1 MPATQIS
8 FGRVDDA
15 NNVFVIEGGVERQVG
30 QYPGVPAADALAY
43 FERKF
48 ADLEAQVRILE
59 QRVAKKLEAGS
70 LRKVAQKLVAELKEP
85 SAVGDIADLR
95 RRVSNLDPKIAALNA
110 EKTEANKEHI
120 VEALAKRTEIVV
132 AAEAI
137 ANQDATKTQWKNSGV
152 EMTKLFEQWQA
163 IQKSGAKVPKSDAD
177 SLWKRFSAARS
188 KFETAKRHYFA
199 SLDATS
205 KVAKAKKNDIV
216 AQAEALVAKGADAA
230 ADYRKLLD
238 AWKTSGRTQGKADDL
253 LWARFKAA
261 GDAIY
266 GAKAESDAIEN
277 VEYAANL
284 AVKLEI
290 LQDAE
295 KIDAAKDL
303 TEAKKQ
309 LAAVQSRWEKAGRVP
324 KEKLRETEDKIR
336 AVEAKVRKAEEE
348 HWRKSDPAAKAR
360 SNDVITQLE
369 ESIAKLEAQLA
380 AAKASKDQKKTD
392 AATEALKARQAWLEV
407 VKAAS

>member
-59 QRVAKKLEAGS
+59 QRVAKKLEAAS
-70 LRKVAQKLVAELKEP
+70 LKKVASKLVADLKEP
-85 SAVGDIADLR
+85 AAVGDIADLR
-95 RRVSNLDPKIAALNA
+95 RRLSNLDPKIAALTA

-120 VEALAKRTEIVV
+120 LEAIAKRTAIVM

-137 ANQDATKTQWKNSGV
+137 ANQDETKTQWKNSGV
-152 EMTKLFEQWQA
+152 EMTKLFDQWQQ

-177 SLWKRFSAARS
+177 SLWKRFSASRT
-188 KFETAKRHYFA
+188 KFEAAKRHYFA

-205 KVAKAKKNDIV
+205 KAAKAKKNDIV
-216 AQAEALVAKGADAA
+216 AQAEALVSKGADGA

-266 GAKAESDAIEN
+266 GAKAESDAVDN

-284 AVKLEI
+284 AIKLEI
-290 LQDAE
+290 IQDAE
-295 KIDAAKDL
+295 KIDATKDL
-303 TEAKKQ
+303 AEAKKQ
-309 LAAVQSRWEKAGRVP
+309 LLAVQQRWEKAGRVP

-336 AVEAKVRKAEEE
+336 AIETKVRKAEEE
-348 HWRKSDPAAKAR
+348 LWRKSDPAAKAR

-369 ESIAKLEAQLA
+369 ESIAKLEAQLT
-380 AAKASKDQKKTD
+380 AAKASKDQKKTE

>member
-59 QRVAKKLEAGS
+59 QRVAKKLEAAS
-70 LRKVAQKLVAELKEP
+70 LKKVASKLVADLKEP
-85 SAVGDIADLR
+85 AAVGDIADLR
-95 RRVSNLDPKIAALNA
+95 RRLSNLDPKIAALTA

-120 VEALAKRTEIVV
+120 LEAIAKRTAIVV

-137 ANQDATKTQWKNSGV
+137 ANQDETKTQWKNSGV
-152 EMTKLFEQWQA
+152 EMTKLFDQWQQ

-177 SLWKRFSAARS
+177 SLWKRFSASRT
-188 KFETAKRHYFA
+188 KFEAAKRHYFA

-205 KVAKAKKNDIV
+205 KAAKAKKNDIV
-216 AQAEALVAKGADAA
+216 AQAEALVSKGADGA

-266 GAKAESDAIEN
+266 GAKAESDAVDN

-284 AVKLEI
+284 AIKLEI
-290 LQDAE
+290 IQDAE
-295 KIDAAKDL
+295 KIDATKDL
-303 TEAKKQ
+303 AEAKKQ
-309 LAAVQSRWEKAGRVP
+309 LLAVQQRWEKAGRVP

-336 AVEAKVRKAEEE
+336 AIETKVRKAEEE

-369 ESIAKLEAQLA
+369 ESIAKLEAQLT
-380 AAKASKDQKKTD
+380 AAKASKDQKKTE

>member
-59 QRVAKKLEAGS
+59 QRVAKKLEAAS
-70 LRKVAQKLVAELKEP
+70 LKKVASKLVADLKEP
-85 SAVGDIADLR
+85 AAVGDIADLR
-95 RRVSNLDPKIAALNA
+95 RRLSNLDPKIAALTA

-120 VEALAKRTEIVV
+120 LEAIAKRTAIVM

-137 ANQDATKTQWKNSGV
+137 ANQDETKTQWKNSGV
-152 EMTKLFEQWQA
+152 EMTKLFDQWQQ

-177 SLWKRFSAARS
+177 SLWKRFSASRT
-188 KFETAKRHYFA
+188 KFEAAKRHYFA

-205 KVAKAKKNDIV
+205 KAAKAKKNDIV
-216 AQAEALVAKGADAA
+216 AQAEALVSKGADGA

-266 GAKAESDAIEN
+266 GAKAESDAVDN

-284 AVKLEI
+284 AIKLEI
-290 LQDAE
+290 IQDAE
-295 KIDAAKDL
+295 KIDATKDL
-303 TEAKKQ
+303 AEAKKQ
-309 LAAVQSRWEKAGRVP
+309 LLAVQQRWEKAGRVP

-336 AVEAKVRKAEEE
+336 AIETKVRKAEEE

-369 ESIAKLEAQLA
+369 ESIAKLEAQLT
-380 AAKASKDQKKTD
+380 AAKASKDQKKTE

>member
-59 QRVAKKLEAGS
+59 QRVAKKLEAAS
-70 LRKVAQKLVAELKEP
+70 LKKVASKLVADLKEP
-85 SAVGDIADLR
+85 AAVGDIADLR
-95 RRVSNLDPKIAALNA
+95 RRLTNLDPKIAALTA

-120 VEALAKRTEIVV
+120 LEAIAKRTAIVV

-137 ANQDATKTQWKNSGV
+137 ANQDETKTQWKNSGV
-152 EMTKLFEQWQA
+152 EMTKLFDQWQQ

-177 SLWKRFSAARS
+177 SLWKRFSASRT
-188 KFETAKRHYFA
+188 KFEAAKRHYFA

-205 KVAKAKKNDIV
+205 KAAKAKKNDIV
-216 AQAEALVAKGADAA
+216 AQAEALVSKGADGA

-266 GAKAESDAIEN
+266 GAKAESDAVDN

-284 AVKLEI
+284 AIKLEI
-290 LQDAE
+290 IQDAE
-295 KIDAAKDL
+295 KIDATKDL
-303 TEAKKQ
+303 AEAKKQ
-309 LAAVQSRWEKAGRVP
+309 LLAVQQRWEKAGRVP

-336 AVEAKVRKAEEE
+336 AIETKVRKAEEE

-369 ESIAKLEAQLA
+369 ESIAKLEAQLT
-380 AAKASKDQKKTD
+380 AAKASKDQKKTE

-407 VKAAS
+407 VKAA

>member
-59 QRVAKKLEAGS
+59 QRVAKKLEAAS
-70 LRKVAQKLVAELKEP
+70 LKKVASKLVADLKEP
-85 SAVGDIADLR
+85 AAVGDIADLR
-95 RRVSNLDPKIAALNA
+95 RRLTNLDPKIAALTA

-120 VEALAKRTEIVV
+120 LEAIAKRTAIVV

-137 ANQDATKTQWKNSGV
+137 ANQDETKTQWKNSGV
-152 EMTKLFEQWQA
+152 EMTKLFDQWQQ

-177 SLWKRFSAARS
+177 SLWKRFSASRT
-188 KFETAKRHYFA
+188 KFEAAKRHYFA

-205 KVAKAKKNDIV
+205 KAAKAKKNDIV
-216 AQAEALVAKGADAA
+216 AQAEALVSKGADGA

-266 GAKAESDAIEN
+266 GAKAESDAVDN

-284 AVKLEI
+284 AIKLEI
-290 LQDAE
+290 IQDAE
-295 KIDAAKDL
+295 KIDATKDL
-303 TEAKKQ
+303 AEAKKQ
-309 LAAVQSRWEKAGRVP
+309 LLAVQQRWEKAGRVP

-336 AVEAKVRKAEEE
+336 AIETKVRKAEEE

-369 ESIAKLEAQLA
+369 ESIAKLEAQLT
-380 AAKASKDQKKTD
+380 AAKASKDQKKTE

>member
-59 QRVAKKLEAGS
+59 QRVAKKLEAAS
-70 LRKVAQKLVAELKEP
+70 LKKVASKLVADLKEP
-85 SAVGDIADLR
+85 AAVGDIADLR
-95 RRVSNLDPKIAALNA
+95 RRLTNLEPKIAALTA

-120 VEALAKRTEIVV
+120 LEAIAKRTAIVV

-137 ANQDATKTQWKNSGV
+137 ANQDETKTQWKNSGV
-152 EMTKLFEQWQA
+152 EMTKLFDQWQQ

-177 SLWKRFSAARS
+177 SLWKRFSASRT
-188 KFETAKRHYFA
+188 KFEAAKRHYFA

-205 KVAKAKKNDIV
+205 KAAKAKKNDIV
-216 AQAEALVAKGADAA
+216 AQAEALVSKGADGA

-266 GAKAESDAIEN
+266 GAKAESDAVDN

-284 AVKLEI
+284 AIKLEI
-290 LQDAE
+290 IQDAE
-295 KIDAAKDL
+295 KIDATKDL
-303 TEAKKQ
+303 AEAKKQ
-309 LAAVQSRWEKAGRVP
+309 LLAVQQRWEKAGRVP

-336 AVEAKVRKAEEE
+336 AIETKVRKAEEE

-369 ESIAKLEAQLA
+369 ESIAKLEAQLT
-380 AAKASKDQKKTD
+380 AAKASKDQKKTE

>member
-70 LRKVAQKLVAELKEP
+70 LRKVAQKLVADLKEP

-95 RRVSNLDPKIAALNA
+95 RRVSNLDPKIAALTA
-110 EKTEANKEHI
+110 EKTEANKEHM

-152 EMTKLFEQWQA
+152 EMTKLFEQWQL

-177 SLWKRFSAARS
+177 SLWKRFSASRT

-238 AWKTSGRTQGKADDL
+238 SWKTSGRTQGKADDL

-284 AVKLEI
+284 VVKLEI
-290 LQDAE
+290 IQDAE
-295 KIDAAKDL
+295 KIDATKDL
-303 TEAKKQ
+303 AEAKKQ